1 MNEREI
7 LEGAEERI
15 ARHRMGDARVRLL
28 DENGNPM
35 GGVRVSVKQIRHEFK
50 FGCNIF
56 LWEDEETGWQMEY
69 RRRFAELLNYATL
82 PFYWPMFEPER
93 GKPEYDYINKVSE
106 WCGRNG
112 IECKGHPLVWN
123 YSAPK
128 WIPRDPDEIKRL
140 SDERV
145 REIVSRYR
153 GRIDI
158 WDVVNEATDPWRF
171 DNPITEAWRRFGRI
185 PFALE
190 PFKIARKANPDA
202 TLLIN
207 DYRTDPEYER
217 VIEELVDEEGKPVY
231 DVIGIQSHM
240 HGGVWSTERIWEV
253 CERFSRF
260 GVPLHFT
267 ETTIVSSPRIEGRR
281 WGETA
286 PELEERQADEVE
298 RFYTLLFSHPSVEA
312 ITWWDFSD
320 RRAWQGAAAGLLRK
334 DMSPKPAYERLM
346 GLIKGR
352 WWTEA
357 EGRTDSDGEF
367 RLRGFYG
374 KYRVELRTP
383 QGERKV
389 IERELKRCEENMWVL
404 RIEGGS

>member
-240 HGGVWSTERIWEV
+240 HGG
-253 CERFSRF
+253 
-260 GVPLHFT
+260 
-267 ETTIVSSPRIEGRR
+267 
-281 WGETA
+281 
-286 PELEERQADEVE
+286 
-298 RFYTLLFSHPSVEA
+298 
-312 ITWWDFSD
+312 
-320 RRAWQGAAAGLLRK
+320 
-334 DMSPKPAYERLM
+334 
-346 GLIKGR
+346 
-352 WWTEA
+352 
-357 EGRTDSDGEF
+357 
-367 RLRGFYG
+367 
-374 KYRVELRTP
+374 
-383 QGERKV
+383 
-389 IERELKRCEENMWVL
+389 
-404 RIEGGS
+404 

>member
-1 MNEREI
+1 M
-7 LEGAEERI
+7 
-15 ARHRMGDARVRLL
+15 
-28 DENGNPM
+28 
-35 GGVRVSVKQIRHEFK
+35 
-50 FGCNIF
+50 
-56 LWEDEETGWQMEY
+56 
-69 RRRFAELLNYATL
+69 
-82 PFYWPMFEPER
+82 
-93 GKPEYDYINKVSE
+93 
-106 WCGRNG
+106 
-112 IECKGHPLVWN
+112 
-123 YSAPK
+123 
-128 WIPRDPDEIKRL
+128 
-140 SDERV
+140 
-145 REIVSRYR
+145 
-153 GRIDI
+153 
-158 WDVVNEATDPWRF
+158 
-171 DNPITEAWRRFGRI
+171 
-185 PFALE
+185 
-190 PFKIARKANPDA
+190 
-202 TLLIN
+202 
-207 DYRTDPEYER
+207 
-217 VIEELVDEEGKPVY
+217 EELVDEEGKPVY

-267 ETTIVSSPRIEGRR
+267 ETTIVSSLRIEGRR